1 MAQWFGSDLRR
12 RRKRVNG
19 TRLMQRVT
27 KLIGIRIE
35 APVINL
41 NLKAKVDRHKGG
53 IGVAFTVWMR
63 EADKNARVIFRPSA

>member
-41 NLKAKVDRHKGG
+41 NLKAKVDRHEGG
-53 IGVAFTVWMR
+53 IDVAFTVWMR
-63 EADKNARVIFRPSA
+63 EADKNARVIFRQSA